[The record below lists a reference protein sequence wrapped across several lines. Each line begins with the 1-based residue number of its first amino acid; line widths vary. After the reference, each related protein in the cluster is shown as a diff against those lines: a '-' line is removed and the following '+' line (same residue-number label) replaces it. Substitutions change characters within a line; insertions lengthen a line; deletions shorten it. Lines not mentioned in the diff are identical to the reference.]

1 RAARAP
7 RAHRGAG
14 AALRLHRAPRPDA
27 AARPPRPAG
36 AAPPLLRARRRRR
49 RLQALLHAR
58 RGAAHDRRR
67 RDGGDGRGAHLAR
80 RRRSHAAPEV
90 ARHRPLRLPARGRAD
105 EGRQGGDGRVARD
118 PRAVPRPQGDR
129 VGAAPPRPPGLGQA
143 RPEGAALP
151 AGAARARRPPEAGLR
166 RAGRR
171 LAARGAEAGRARRAD
186 AGGARVRRDR
196 RPRSGEGDAPR
207 APRRARRL
215 RALAVARL
223 RPQGLALPPGR
234 AKGARRVS
242 ARRPWLPALAFAA
255 LWLFVFTVP
264 WEDSVLLPG
273 IGTASRFAGLVAF
286 AVGLASVARKGGV
299 ALRRP
304 AAFLLP
310 FALLC
315 VWTVLS
321 IEWAPDRGDGI
332 AYAATLVQLFLM
344 SWLVWQQCRD
354 ATDRRRLMQ
363 AYVLGCYVSV
373 ASTVAQ
379 YLSGNAFA
387 GSAQERFA
395 AAGFNP
401 NYLAS
406 TLALG
411 IPLAWHLVL
420 SGRSRVVALL
430 NFLAIPAV
438 LVAIV
443 LTGSRGGLIT
453 AVLALS
459 VVPLTYAKL

>member
-1 RAARAP
+1 
-7 RAHRGAG
+7 
-14 AALRLHRAPRPDA
+14 
-27 AARPPRPAG
+27 
-36 AAPPLLRARRRRR
+36 
-49 RLQALLHAR
+49 
-58 RGAAHDRRR
+58 
-67 RDGGDGRGAHLAR
+67 
-80 RRRSHAAPEV
+80 
-90 ARHRPLRLPARGRAD
+90 
-105 EGRQGGDGRVARD
+105 
-118 PRAVPRPQGDR
+118 
-129 VGAAPPRPPGLGQA
+129 
-143 RPEGAALP
+143 
-151 AGAARARRPPEAGLR
+151 
-166 RAGRR
+166 
-171 LAARGAEAGRARRAD
+171 
-186 AGGARVRRDR
+186 
-196 RPRSGEGDAPR
+196 
-207 APRRARRL
+207 
-215 RALAVARL
+215 
-223 RPQGLALPPGR
+223 
-234 AKGARRVS
+234 VS

-459 VVPLTYAKL
+459 VVPLTYAKLGPRVQVAVVVGLALVGLAAYWLAPSFEESLPTGIERFAEIPEQLQSGDLTGRGRIWLAGVALFRYNPIVGVGSGGFAEAVRPYLGEARTAHNAFLNVAAQTGVIGLALFVATLAIVGLPFVVSLAGDRIVYLVLLATVALILMPSTLENGKQVWFTLSLAASRSAFVLGRDVVASRPLWAYAPAAPPGRGSNG